1 MDKVDYKTIVK
12 INDLISGEM
21 RQSTSSGVVTGQ
33 DKTKAT
39 MGLYVVK
46 RDLDLR
52 EEHKKLSI
60 MYQEFF
66 DFSKKEII
74 EENRDHFL
82 KLINDKSVKL
92 HNING
97 KKHIRLESQCGKSAF
112 INVDKLL

>member
-12 INDLISGEM
+12 INDSIAEKI
-21 RQSTSSGVVTGQ
+21 RQSSSSSVVTGQ
-33 DKTKAT
+33 DKLKAI

-46 RDLDLR
+46 TALDRR
-52 EEHKKLSI
+52 EEHKKNSI

-82 KLINDKSVKL
+82 KLINDNL
-92 HNING
+92 
-97 KKHIRLESQCGKSAF
+97 
-112 INVDKLL
+112 